1 MQGRFACRRL
11 KRKTMRLD
19 LGDYE
24 EEVLGKPYDAGL
36 IKRLFPLVKPYKV
49 WFFFSIVIVVSI
61 TLLSLLVP
69 YITKEAIDRYIV
81 PVEDGNPDQKAR
93 FLKVAISDPKIKDR
107 VLKYEGLF
115 KVEAEHAFFRY
126 DKLAFVEKD
135 DLAVFRKDDLSG
147 VFWAAALLLLV
158 VCFNYVMNFVQMMVM
173 EYTGQMIMHDLRMKV
188 YNHIQGLSV
197 SFFNKNPIGR
207 LVTRTTNDVQ
217 NMHEMFTS
225 VFTFIFRDIFLIF
238 GIIVTLLIINWK
250 LALITLSVVLPVIV
264 ASFYFAEVARDV
276 YRTLRIKVA
285 EINTRFSETVQGIRV
300 IKLFTREKENFH
312 SFKDLNHENYLAS
325 MRQVHVFA
333 IYMPIIELMGF
344 IALALIIY
352 YGGSGIIAQTVSLG
366 VLAAFIAYIRMF
378 FRPIRD
384 MAEKFNIM
392 QNALASAERIFL
404 LLDNKESLSGFSEKE
419 AGHGTV
425 SASWPDRD
433 KPDKDKPDKDKIENI
448 EFKQVSF
455 SYVEDEAVLKE
466 ISFVVDH
473 GETVA
478 IVGPTG
484 AGKTSIINLI
494 VRFYDPS
501 SGTVCLNGS
510 DIKDIDESVVR
521 SKMALVMQDPFLFSG
536 TIKDNIAFGKK
547 DISEKELEHV
557 IKVSNC
563 NFFIDRLKD
572 GVNTV
577 VSEGG
582 SSLSSGERQLIS
594 IARAFAK
601 NPDLIIFD
609 EATSYIDT
617 DTEQKIQ
624 EALANL
630 TKERTSIIIAHRL
643 STVRN
648 ADRIIVL
655 NKGRIVETG
664 SDEELM
670 DRKGF
675 YYRLHQS

>member
-1 MQGRFACRRL
+1 
-11 KRKTMRLD
+11 MRLD
-19 LGDYE
+19 FGNYE

-36 IKRLFPLVKPYKV
+36 IKRLFPLVKPYKA

-81 PVEDGNPDQKAR
+81 PVEEKDADRKAG
-93 FLKVAISDPKIKDR
+93 FLKVAINDPKIKDR
-107 VLKYEGLF
+107 VLKYEDLF
-115 KVEAEHAFFRY
+115 RVEADHAFIRF
-126 DKLAFVEKD
+126 DKLALVEKD
-135 DLAVFRKDDLSG
+135 DLAVFRKDHLSG
-147 VFWAAALLLLV
+147 VFWAAVLLFLV

-173 EYTGQMIMHDLRMKV
+173 EYTGQRIMHDLRMKI
-188 YNHIQGLSV
+188 YSHIQGLSV

-225 VFTFIFRDIFLIF
+225 VFTFIFRDIFLIC
-238 GIIVTLLIINWK
+238 GIIITLLIINWK
-250 LALITLSVVLPVIV
+250 LALITLSVILPVII
-264 ASFYFAEVARDV
+264 ASFYFAKVARDV
-276 YRTLRIKVA
+276 YRILRIKVA

-300 IKLFTREKENFH
+300 IKLFTREKENFL
-312 SFKDLNHENYLAS
+312 SFKKLNHENYLAS

-352 YGGSGIIAQTVSLG
+352 YAGSGIIAQTVSLG
-366 VLAAFIAYIRMF
+366 VLAAFISYIRMF

-404 LLDNKESLSGFSEKE
+404 LLDSKERLSGSSEKE
-419 AGHGTV
+419 ADHEIV
-425 SASWPDRD
+425 STSWPNE
-433 KPDKDKPDKDKIENI
+433 DKPDKDKIENI

-455 SYVEDEAVLKE
+455 SYVEDEAVLQE
-466 ISFVVDH
+466 ISFMAGH

-494 VRFYDPS
+494 IRFYDPS
-501 SGTVCLNGS
+501 SGTVCLNGT
-510 DIKDIDESVVR
+510 DIKGLDESVVR

-536 TIKDNIAFGKK
+536 TIKDNIAFGEKN
-547 DISEKELEHV
+547 ISEKELEHV

-572 GVNTV
+572 GVDTV
-577 VSEGG
+577 LSEGG

-630 TKERTSIIIAHRL
+630 RKGRTSIIIAHRL

-664 SDEELM
+664 SYEELM
-670 DRKGF
+670 DKKGF
-675 YYRLHQS
+675 YYKLHQS

>member
-1 MQGRFACRRL
+1 MRR
-11 KRKTMRLD
+11 D
-19 LGDYE
+19 FGDYE
-24 EEVLGKPYDAGL
+24 EEVLGKPYDSGL

-81 PVEDGNPDQKAR
+81 PVEDGDANSKAR
-93 FLKVAISDPKIKDR
+93 FLKVAINDPKIKDR

-115 KVEAEHAFFRY
+115 KVEAEHAFIRY
-126 DKLAFVEKD
+126 DKLALVEKD
-135 DLAVFRKDDLSG
+135 DLAIFRKDDLVG
-147 VFWAAALLLLV
+147 VFWAATLLLLV

-173 EYTGQMIMHDLRMKV
+173 EYTGQKIMHDLRMKI
-188 YNHIQGLSV
+188 YNHIQSLSV

-225 VFTFIFRDIFLIF
+225 VFTFIFRDIFLIC
-238 GIIVTLLIINWK
+238 GIIVTLLILNWK
-250 LALITLSVVLPVIV
+250 LALITLSVVLPVII
-264 ASFYFAEVARDV
+264 ASFYFAKVARDV

-312 SFKDLNHENYLAS
+312 SFKKLNHENYLAS

-366 VLAAFIAYIRMF
+366 VLAAFISYIRMF

-404 LLDNKESLSGFSEKE
+404 LLDNKESLSGPSEKE
-419 AGHGTV
+419 ADHGVV
-425 SASWPDRD
+425 STSLPE
-433 KPDKDKPDKDKIENI
+433 KDKPDKDKIENI

-455 SYVEDEAVLKE
+455 SYVEDEVVLQD
-466 ISFVVDH
+466 ISFIADH

-494 VRFYDPS
+494 IRFYDPS
-501 SGTVCLNGS
+501 SGTVCLNGA
-510 DIKDIDESVVR
+510 DIKDLDESVVR

-536 TIKDNIAFGKK
+536 TIKENIAFGKK
-547 DISEKELEHV
+547 DISKKELEHV

-572 GVNTV
+572 GVDAEL
-577 VSEGG
+577 SEGG

-601 NPDLIIFD
+601 DPDLIIFD

-630 TKERTSIIIAHRL
+630 RKGRTSIIIAHRL

-664 SDEELM
+664 SYEDLM

-675 YYRLHQS
+675 YYKLHQS

>member
-1 MQGRFACRRL
+1 MQGLFACRRL
-11 KRKTMRLD
+11 KRKTMQLD
-19 LGDYE
+19 IGNYE
-24 EEVLGKPYDAGL
+24 EEVLGKSYDAGL

-81 PVEDGNPDQKAR
+81 PVEDGNPDLKAR
-93 FLKVAISDPKIKDR
+93 FLKVAINDPKIKDR

-115 KVEAEHAFFRY
+115 KVEADHAFIRF
-126 DKLAFVEKD
+126 DKLALVEKD
-135 DLAVFRKDDLSG
+135 DLAVFRKDDISG
-147 VFWAAALLLLV
+147 VFWAASLLLLV

-188 YNHIQGLSV
+188 YRHIQGLSV

-264 ASFYFAEVARDV
+264 ASFYFSKVARDV

-300 IKLFTREKENFH
+300 IKLFVREKENFH
-312 SFKDLNHENYLAS
+312 SFKKLNHENYLAS

-333 IYMPIIELMGF
+333 IYMPIVELMGF

-366 VLAAFIAYIRMF
+366 VLAAFISYIRMF

-404 LLDNKESLSGFSEKE
+404 LLDNNERLSGASEQE

-425 SASWPDRD
+425 STSW
-433 KPDKDKPDKDKIENI
+433 PDKDKPDKDKKDTIEKI

-494 VRFYDPS
+494 IRFYDPS
-501 SGTVCLNGS
+501 SGTVCLNGTN
-510 DIKDIDESVVR
+510 IKDIDESVVR

-536 TIKDNIAFGKK
+536 TIKDNIAVGKK
-547 DISEKELEHV
+547 DISKQELENV
-557 IKVSNC
+557 IKASNC

-572 GVNTV
+572 GVDAEL
-577 VSEGG
+577 SEGG

-601 NPDLIIFD
+601 DPDLIIFD

-643 STVRN
+643 STVRK

-664 SDEELM
+664 SYEELM
-670 DRKGF
+670 HRKGF